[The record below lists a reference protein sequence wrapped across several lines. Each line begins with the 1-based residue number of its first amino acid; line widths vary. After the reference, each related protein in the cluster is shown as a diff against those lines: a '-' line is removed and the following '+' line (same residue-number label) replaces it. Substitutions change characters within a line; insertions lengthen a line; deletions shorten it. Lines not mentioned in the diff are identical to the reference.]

1 MQEKEKEEVQREQLR
16 KDVQEINDRGR
27 RAERA
32 AGNAAKHL
40 YRIVAVA
47 LLGALVF
54 VSSMLSVPIPV
65 AIGDITRIH
74 LGNIFCLLSGF
85 LLGPVGGGNRLCP
98 LRFDK
103 SGLYC
108 LGTLYLC
115 FQVYAGVC
123 VRAGGLCG
131 E

>member
-65 AIGDITRIH
+65 ILQESIWAIFSACFPA
-74 LGNIFCLLSGF
+74 FCWDLWA
-85 LLGPVGGGNRLCP
+85 
-98 LRFDK
+98 
-103 SGLYC
+103 
-108 LGTLYLC
+108 
-115 FQVYAGVC
+115 AGW
-123 VRAGGLCG
+123 RRESALPFTI
-131 E
+131 

>member
-74 LGNIFCLLSGF
+74 WAIFSA
-85 LLGPVGGGNRLCP
+85 
-98 LRFDK
+98 
-103 SGLYC
+103 
-108 LGTLYLC
+108 C
-115 FQVYAGVC
+115 FPAFCWDLWAAGW
-123 VRAGGLCG
+123 RRESALPFTI
-131 E
+131 